1 MHAFTVVLDLDP
13 ITDDNWDKFYDLL
26 DSFPGSFGT
35 MDPDD
40 PTMSFVMDANDED
53 TVRDAIRAAAKRIR
67 IGVVNID
74 ITLYEDPDVKR
85 DH

>member
-13 ITDDNWDKFYDLL
+13 ITGDNWDKFYDLL

-35 MDPDD
+35 MDPDE
-40 PTMSFVMDANDED
+40 PTMSFVMDADSED
-53 TVRDAIRAAAKRIR
+53 TVRDAIRAAAKKIR

-74 ITLYEDPDVKR
+74 ITFYTEPEV
-85 DH
+85 

>member
-13 ITDDNWDKFYDLL
+13 ITGDNWDKFYDLL
-26 DSFPGSFGT
+26 DSFPGSLGT
-35 MDPDD
+35 MDPYE
-40 PTMSFVMDANDED
+40 PSVSFVMDAIDED
-53 TVRDAIRAAAKRIR
+53 TVRDVIRTAAKRIR

-74 ITLYEDPDVKR
+74 ITFYEDPDVKR